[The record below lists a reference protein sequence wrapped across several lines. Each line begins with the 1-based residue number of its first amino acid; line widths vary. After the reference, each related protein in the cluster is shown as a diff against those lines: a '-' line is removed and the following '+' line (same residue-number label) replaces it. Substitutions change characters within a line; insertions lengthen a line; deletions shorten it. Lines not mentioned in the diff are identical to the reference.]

1 MDLTSAL
8 IATGILLGVAVI
20 FLVLWDNLLAP
31 VVTFALKLAFYAA
44 VGMGAF
50 LFATVVL

>member
-8 IATGILLGVAVI
+8 IATGILLGVAVV
-20 FLVLWDNLLAP
+20 FLVLWDSLLAP

-44 VGMGAF
+44 LGTAAF
-50 LFATVVL
+50 LFATIVL